1 MCGNSRRDQLN
12 AEILESVSEL
22 IGRVIGH
29 GEQLAQKLAI
39 PGPFIK
45 ALHTMDCPMAM
56 KELGKRMHCDP
67 SFVTLVADMLEK
79 RGLARREPHPAD
91 RRVKNL
97 VLTEDGLSLKKR
109 LETEISARMPW
120 NRALNDDERAQLLAL
135 IRKMLSVEDN
145 GVGAGMDASTAA
157 ILTAAGVDPLGTLK
171 EVLSTG
177 KQEPATQDPSSPPA
191 KAGEVSSVVS
201 RAADSASRAD

>member
-1 MCGNSRRDQLN
+1 MTGNSRRDQLN

-22 IGRVIGH
+22 IGRIIGQ
-29 GEQLAQKLAI
+29 GEQLAQKLCI

-79 RGLARREPHPAD
+79 RGLARREPHPGD

-135 IRKMLSVEDN
+135 IRKMLSAEDN
-145 GVGAGMDASTAA
+145 GAGATDRDASAAA
-157 ILTAAGVDPLGTLK
+157 ILTAAGIDPLGTLQ

-177 KQEPATQDPSSPPA
+177 KQEQAARVDLSSPPA
-191 KAGEVSSVVS
+191 
-201 RAADSASRAD
+201 

>member
-1 MCGNSRRDQLN
+1 MTGQSRREQLN

-22 IGRVIGH
+22 IGRILGH
-29 GEQLAQKLAI
+29 GEQLAQKLGI

-97 VLTEDGLSLKKR
+97 VLTEDGLHLKKK

-120 NRALNDDERAQLLAL
+120 NRALDDDERAQLLAL
-135 IRKMLSVEDN
+135 IRKMLCAEDD
-145 GVGAGMDASTAA
+145 GVGASMDASTAA
-157 ILTAAGVDPLGTLK
+157 VLTAAGIDPLGTIK

-177 KQEPATQDPSSPPA
+177 MQEPAAPVSPSSPPA
-191 KAGEVSSVVS
+191 ETGEVSSVVS
-201 RAADSASRAD
+201 KGR

>member
-1 MCGNSRRDQLN
+1 MTSNSRRDQLN

-29 GEQLAQKLAI
+29 GEQLAQKLSI

-56 KELGKRMHCDP
+56 KELGRRMHCDP

-97 VLTEDGLSLKKR
+97 VLTEDGLSLKKK

-120 NRALNDDERAQLLAL
+120 NRALSDDERAQLLAL
-135 IRKMLSVEDN
+135 IRKMLSVDDY
-145 GVGAGMDASTAA
+145 GDGAIQKDASAAA
-157 ILTAAGVDPLGTLK
+157 ILTAAGIDPLGTLK

-177 KQEPATQDPSSPPA
+177 KQEPAARDVSSPPA
-191 KAGEVSSVVS
+191 QTGGGE
-201 RAADSASRAD
+201 

>member
-1 MCGNSRRDQLN
+1 MTGNSRRDQLN
-12 AEILESVSEL
+12 AEILECVSEL

-29 GEQLAQKLAI
+29 GEQLAQKLGI
-39 PGPFIK
+39 PAPFIK

-56 KELGKRMHCDP
+56 KDLGKRMHCDP
-67 SFVTLVADMLEK
+67 SFVTLIADMLEK

-97 VLTEDGLSLKKR
+97 VLTEDGLSLKKK
-109 LETEISARMPW
+109 LETEVSARMPW

-135 IRKMLSVEDN
+135 IRKMLSAEDN
-145 GVGAGMDASTAA
+145 GHGGVGNDASAAA
-157 ILTAAGVDPLGTLK
+157 ILTAAGIDPLGTLK

-177 KQEPATQDPSSPPA
+177 KQEPAAQVDPSSPPA
-191 KAGEVSSVVS
+191 RTGEVSSDVS
-201 RAADSASRAD
+201 KAANQAN

>member
-1 MCGNSRRDQLN
+1 MAGQSRREQLN

-29 GEQLAQKLAI
+29 GEQLAQKLGI

-79 RGLARREPHPAD
+79 RGLARREPHPGD
-91 RRVKNL
+91 RRVKNI
-97 VLTEDGLSLKKR
+97 VLTEDGLGLKHR
-109 LETEISARMPW
+109 LETEIGARMPW
-120 NRALNDDERAQLLAL
+120 NRVLNDDERTQFLAL
-135 IRKMLSVEDN
+135 LRKMLCADNDDADAPGPDSALTSALLTGLNPLSAVEQF
-145 GVGAGMDASTAA
+145 APE
-157 ILTAAGVDPLGTLK
+157 I
-171 EVLSTG
+171 
-177 KQEPATQDPSSPPA
+177 QDPPQDTTASPPPVMT
-191 KAGEVSSVVS
+191 GEVTSAVS
-201 RAADSASRAD
+201 ETTAGS

>member
-1 MCGNSRRDQLN
+1 MTSNSRRDQLN

-29 GEQLAQKLAI
+29 GEQLAQKLGI

-79 RGLARREPHPAD
+79 RGLARREPHPGD
-91 RRVKNL
+91 RRIKNL
-97 VLTEDGLSLKKR
+97 VLTEEGIGLKQK
-109 LETEISARMPW
+109 LETEIAARMPW

-135 IRKMLSVEDN
+135 IRKMLCVEDD
-145 GVGAGMDASTAA
+145 GVGADMDASTAT
-157 ILTAAGVDPLGTLK
+157 ILTAAGIDPLGTLK

-177 KQEPATQDPSSPPA
+177 KQEPAAQDQSSPPA
-191 KAGEVSSVVS
+191 KTGEVSSVVS
-201 RAADSASRAD
+201 KAADQAGHAS